1 MISFNLCCEHDH
13 EFEGWFSSSDDFD
26 AQMGKGFV
34 TCPSCDSA
42 NVVKSLMAP
51 MVSTARKKEKLALSA
66 AQSASD
72 ISSADLKT
80 LRDKLID
87 GSENVGRQ
95 FPEEARKIHYGE
107 TEARSIHGEAD
118 RNEVESLLE
127 EGVGIIPVPT
137 LPEDIN

>member
-72 ISSADLKT
+72 ISPADLKT

-107 TEARSIHGEAD
+107 TEARSIYGEAD

>member
-26 AQMGKGFV
+26 AQLSKGLV
-34 TCPSCDSA
+34 TCPFCDSA
-42 NVVKSLMAP
+42 SVVKSLMAP
-51 MVSTARKKEKLALSA
+51 TVSTARKKEKLALSA
-66 AQSASD
+66 AQSLSD
-72 ISSADLKT
+72 ISPADIKT

-107 TEARSIHGEAD
+107 TEARTIHGEAD
-118 RNEVESLLE
+118 RKEVEALLE
-127 EGVGIIPVPT
+127 EGVGIVPIPT